1 MNQEVI
7 AERRMTLV
15 YINGNEQ
22 AASGKTVED
31 IINEM
36 NIDIRT
42 IAVELNEEIVSK
54 ADYGKTTLKD
64 GDVLEVVS
72 FVGGG

>member
-1 MNQEVI
+1 
-7 AERRMTLV
+7 MTLV
-15 YINGNEQ
+15 YINGCEQ
-22 AASGKTVED
+22 AANGKSVVD

-54 ADYGKTTLKD
+54 SDYDKTTLKD

>member
-1 MNQEVI
+1 MV
-7 AERRMTLV
+7 LV
-15 YINGNEQ
+15 YINGCEQ
-22 AASGKTVED
+22 AANGKSVVD
-31 IINEM
+31 VIDEM

-42 IAVELNEEIVSK
+42 IAVELYEEIVSK
-54 ADYGKTTLKD
+54 ADYDKTTLKD

>member
-1 MNQEVI
+1 MV
-7 AERRMTLV
+7 LV
-15 YINGNEQ
+15 YINGKEQ
-22 AASGKTVED
+22 AANGKSVVD

-54 ADYGKTTLKD
+54 GDYDSTTLKD

>member
-1 MNQEVI
+1 M
-7 AERRMTLV
+7 V
-15 YINGNEQ
+15 YINGCEQ
-22 AASGKTVED
+22 AANGKSIVD

-54 ADYGKTTLKD
+54 ADYDKTTLKD

>member
-1 MNQEVI
+1 MSV
-7 AERRMTLV
+7 V
-15 YINGNEQ
+15 FVNGKEQ
-22 AASGKTVED
+22 AANGKTVED

-36 NIDIRT
+36 NIDKRT

-54 ADYGKTTLKD
+54 ADYDSTTLKD

>member
-1 MNQEVI
+1 MV
-7 AERRMTLV
+7 LV
-15 YINGNEQ
+15 YINGCEQ
-22 AASGKTVED
+22 AANGKTVED

-54 ADYGKTTLKD
+54 ADYDSTTLKD

>member
-1 MNQEVI
+1 
-7 AERRMTLV
+7 MTLV
-15 YINGNEQ
+15 YINGCEQ
-22 AASGKTVED
+22 AANGKSVVD
-31 IINEM
+31 VIDEM

-54 ADYGKTTLKD
+54 ADYDKTTLKD

>member
-1 MNQEVI
+1 MV
-7 AERRMTLV
+7 LV
-15 YINGNEQ
+15 YINGCEQ
-22 AASGKTVED
+22 AANGKSIVD

-54 ADYGKTTLKD
+54 ADYDSTTLKD

>member
-1 MNQEVI
+1 MVF
-7 AERRMTLV
+7 V
-15 YINGNEQ
+15 NGKEQ
-22 AASGKTVED
+22 AANGKTVED

-36 NIDIRT
+36 NIDKRT

-54 ADYGKTTLKD
+54 ADYDSTTLKH

>member
-1 MNQEVI
+1 MVF
-7 AERRMTLV
+7 V
-15 YINGNEQ
+15 NGKEQ
-22 AASGKTVED
+22 AENGKTVED

-36 NIDIRT
+36 NIDKRT

-54 ADYGKTTLKD
+54 ADYDSTTLKD

>member
-1 MNQEVI
+1 MVF
-7 AERRMTLV
+7 V
-15 YINGNEQ
+15 NGKEQ
-22 AASGKTVED
+22 AANGKTVED

-36 NIDIRT
+36 NIDKRT

-54 ADYGKTTLKD
+54 ADYDKTTLKD

>member
-1 MNQEVI
+1 M
-7 AERRMTLV
+7 LV
-15 YINGNEQ
+15 YINGCEQ
-22 AASGKTVED
+22 AATGISVAD
-31 IINEM
+31 VIDEM

-54 ADYGKTTLKD
+54 ADYDKTTLKD

>member
-1 MNQEVI
+1 MV
-7 AERRMTLV
+7 LV
-15 YINGNEQ
+15 YINGCEQ
-22 AASGKTVED
+22 AANGKSVVD

-54 ADYGKTTLKD
+54 GDYDKTTLKD

>member
-1 MNQEVI
+1 
-7 AERRMTLV
+7 LV
-15 YINGNEQ
+15 YINGCEQ
-22 AASGKTVED
+22 AANGKSVVD

-54 ADYGKTTLKD
+54 ADYDSTTLKD

>member
-1 MNQEVI
+1 MVF
-7 AERRMTLV
+7 V
-15 YINGNEQ
+15 NGKEQ
-22 AASGKTVED
+22 AANGKTVED

-36 NIDIRT
+36 NIDKRT

-54 ADYGKTTLKD
+54 VDYDSTTLKD
-64 GDVLEVVS
+64 GDVLEIVS

>member
-1 MNQEVI
+1 
-7 AERRMTLV
+7 LV
-15 YINGNEQ
+15 YINGCEQ
-22 AASGKTVED
+22 AANGKTVVD

-54 ADYGKTTLKD
+54 ADYDSTTLKD

>member
-1 MNQEVI
+1 MVF
-7 AERRMTLV
+7 V
-15 YINGNEQ
+15 NGKEQ
-22 AASGKTVED
+22 AANGKTVED

-36 NIDIRT
+36 NIDKRT

-54 ADYGKTTLKD
+54 ADYDSTTLKD

>member
-1 MNQEVI
+1 MVF
-7 AERRMTLV
+7 V
-15 YINGNEQ
+15 NGKEQ
-22 AASGKTVED
+22 AANGKTVED

-36 NIDIRT
+36 NIDKRT

-54 ADYGKTTLKD
+54 VDYDSTTLKD

>member
-1 MNQEVI
+1 MV
-7 AERRMTLV
+7 LV
-15 YINGNEQ
+15 YINGCEQ
-22 AASGKTVED
+22 AANGKSVVD

-36 NIDIRT
+36 NIDKRT
-42 IAVELNEEIVSK
+42 IAVELNEEIVSM
-54 ADYGKTTLKD
+54 ADYDKTTLKD

>member
-1 MNQEVI
+1 MV
-7 AERRMTLV
+7 LV
-15 YINGNEQ
+15 YINGCEQ
-22 AASGKTVED
+22 AANGKTVVD

-36 NIDIRT
+36 DIDIRT

-54 ADYGKTTLKD
+54 ADYDSTTLKE

>member
-1 MNQEVI
+1 M
-7 AERRMTLV
+7 V
-15 YINGNEQ
+15 YINGCEQ
-22 AASGKTVED
+22 AANGKSVVD

-54 ADYGKTTLKD
+54 ADYDSTTLKD

>member
-1 MNQEVI
+1 MV
-7 AERRMTLV
+7 LV
-15 YINGNEQ
+15 YINGCEQ
-22 AASGKTVED
+22 AANGKSIVD

-42 IAVELNEEIVSK
+42 IAVELNEEIVAK
-54 ADYGKTTLKD
+54 ADYDKTIVKD

>member
-1 MNQEVI
+1 
-7 AERRMTLV
+7 MTLV
-15 YINGNEQ
+15 YINGCEQ
-22 AASGKTVED
+22 AANGKTVVD

-54 ADYGKTTLKD
+54 ADYDKTTLKD

>member
-1 MNQEVI
+1 M
-7 AERRMTLV
+7 V
-15 YINGNEQ
+15 YINGCEQ
-22 AASGKTVED
+22 AANGKTVVD

-36 NIDIRT
+36 NIDKRT

-54 ADYGKTTLKD
+54 ADYDKTILKD
-64 GDVLEVVS
+64 EDVLELVS

>member
-1 MNQEVI
+1 MV
-7 AERRMTLV
+7 LV
-15 YINGNEQ
+15 YINGCEQ

-36 NIDIRT
+36 NIDKRT

>member
-1 MNQEVI
+1 M
-7 AERRMTLV
+7 V

>member
-1 MNQEVI
+1 
-7 AERRMTLV
+7 MTLV
-15 YINGNEQ
+15 YINGCEQ
-22 AASGKTVED
+22 AAIGKSVADVIE
-31 IINEM
+31 EM
-36 NIDIRT
+36 DIDIRT

-54 ADYGKTTLKD
+54 ADYDSTTLKE

>member
-1 MNQEVI
+1 MVF
-7 AERRMTLV
+7 V
-15 YINGNEQ
+15 NGKEQ
-22 AASGKTVED
+22 TANGKTVED

-36 NIDIRT
+36 NIDKRT

-54 ADYGKTTLKD
+54 VDYDSTTLKD

>member
-1 MNQEVI
+1 M
-7 AERRMTLV
+7 V
-15 YINGNEQ
+15 YINGCEQ
-22 AASGKTVED
+22 AATGKSVAD
-31 IINEM
+31 VIDEM

-54 ADYGKTTLKD
+54 ADYDSTTLKD

>member
-1 MNQEVI
+1 MV
-7 AERRMTLV
+7 LV
-15 YINGNEQ
+15 YINGCEQ
-22 AASGKTVED
+22 AANGKTVVD

-54 ADYGKTTLKD
+54 GDYDSTTLKD

>member
-1 MNQEVI
+1 MV
-7 AERRMTLV
+7 LV
-15 YINGNEQ
+15 YINGCEQ
-22 AASGKTVED
+22 AANGKTVVD

-54 ADYGKTTLKD
+54 ADYDKTTLKD

>member
-1 MNQEVI
+1 
-7 AERRMTLV
+7 MTLV